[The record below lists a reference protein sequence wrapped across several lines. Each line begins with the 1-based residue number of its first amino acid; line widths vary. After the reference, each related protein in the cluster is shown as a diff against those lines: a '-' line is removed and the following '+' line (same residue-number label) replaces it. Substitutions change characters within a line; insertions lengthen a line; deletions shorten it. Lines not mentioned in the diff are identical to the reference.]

1 MSNERYITER
11 VKNKIIKI
19 IDLMVARNEKV
30 TWDKIAQAAGY
41 TRAALSRDEE
51 IKEAYQKAKKG
62 SRVLRT
68 DAQKIADLTNEVSK
82 LEDKVKKL
90 NLLKKNYEN
99 KYIRWLYNAS
109 NSGVSEEI
117 LNRPLPDTMK
127 TTKRKKGMN

>member
-1 MSNERYITER
+1 MSNERYITEH

-62 SRVLRT
+62 SRILRT

-127 TTKRKKGMN
+127 ITKRKKGMN

>member
-1 MSNERYITER
+1 MSNERYITEH

-62 SRVLRT
+62 SRILRT